1 MPDCGHGLVS
11 VLMSVYNGASTLEK
25 AAASILAQTY
35 RDLELILCDDASTD
49 DTWRI
54 MQRIAASDARVTIF
68 QNETNLGLG
77 ASLNRCLS
85 HAQGEY
91 IARQDA
97 DDLSDPDR
105 IERTLDF
112 LLSSGAPY
120 AACGVRVFDDSG
132 VWSTRQFPQK
142 ITKHIIAQKNPFFH
156 PTMIF
161 RRAVIESVNGYRA
174 APETRRTEDYDLVMR
189 LAAAGEI
196 GENLQA
202 ILYSVYEPQEAYLR
216 HNAKTRLYEVR
227 VRARG
232 LRAMGSPA
240 SDYIYLVKPFI
251 MACVPRGM
259 MRSVKRLQ
267 WKWQSR
273 NGKK

>member
-1 MPDCGHGLVS
+1 MPGCDHGLVS

-49 DTWRI
+49 GTWRI

-85 HAQGEY
+85 RAGGEY

-105 IERTLDF
+105 IERTMDF

-240 SDYIYLVKPFI
+240 SDYIYLVKPLI

>member
-1 MPDCGHGLVS
+1 MPGCDHGLVS
-11 VLMSVYNGASTLEK
+11 VLMSVYNGAPTLEK
-25 AAASILAQTY
+25 AAASVLAQTY

-54 MQRIAASDARVTIF
+54 MQRIAAQDARVTIF
-68 QNETNLGLG
+68 QNKINLGLG
-77 ASLNRCLS
+77 ASLNGCLS
-85 HAQGEY
+85 RAGGEY

-97 DDLSDPDR
+97 DDVSDPDR
-105 IERTLDF
+105 IERTMDF

-120 AACGVRVFDDSG
+120 AACGVRVFDDGG
-132 VWSTRQFPQK
+132 VWSTRQYPQK

-156 PTMIF
+156 PTMVF
-161 RRAVIESVNGYRA
+161 RRAVLEGVGGYSET
-174 APETRRTEDYDLVMR
+174 PETRRTEDYDLVMR
-189 LAAAGEI
+189 LAAEGVI
-196 GENLQA
+196 GENLPE
-202 ILYSVYEPQEAYLR
+202 ILYSVYEPKEAYLR
-216 HNAKTRLYEVR
+216 HNAKTRLCEVR

-240 SDYIYLVKPFI
+240 SDYIYLVKPLI

-267 WKWQSR
+267 WNLQSR
-273 NGKK
+273 DTKK

>member
-1 MPDCGHGLVS
+1 MPNCDAGLVS
-11 VLMSVYNGASTLEK
+11 VLMSVYNGAPTLEK
-25 AAASILAQTY
+25 AAASVLAQTY

-54 MQRIAASDARVTIF
+54 MQRIAAQDARVTIF
-68 QNETNLGLG
+68 QNKTNLGLG
-77 ASLNRCLS
+77 ASLNECL
-85 HAQGEY
+85 ARVQGAY

-97 DDLSDPDR
+97 DDISDSDR
-105 IERTLDF
+105 IERTMDF

-120 AACGVRVFDDSG
+120 AACGVRVFDDTG

-156 PTMIF
+156 PTMLF
-161 RRAVIESVNGYRA
+161 RRAVLESVNGYSTS
-174 APETRRTEDYDLVMR
+174 PETRRTEDYDLVMR
-189 LAAAGEI
+189 LAANGVI
-196 GENLQA
+196 GENLQE

-216 HNAKTRLYEVR
+216 HNARTRMYEVR

-240 SDYIYLVKPFI
+240 SDYIYLVKPLI

-267 WKWQSR
+267 WKLQSR
-273 NGKK
+273 DTKK

>member
-1 MPDCGHGLVS
+1 MPNCDAGLVS
-11 VLMSVYNGASTLEK
+11 VLMSVYNGAPTLEK
-25 AAASILAQTY
+25 AAASVLAQTY

-54 MQRIAASDARVTIF
+54 MQRIAAQDARVTIF
-68 QNETNLGLG
+68 QNKTNLGLG
-77 ASLNRCLS
+77 ASLNECLAR
-85 HAQGEY
+85 AQGAY

-97 DDLSDPDR
+97 DDVSDSDR
-105 IERTLDF
+105 IERTMDF

-120 AACGVRVFDDSG
+120 AACGVRVFDDTG

-156 PTMIF
+156 PTMLF
-161 RRAVIESVNGYRA
+161 RRAVLESVNGYSTS
-174 APETRRTEDYDLVMR
+174 PETRRTEDYDLVMR
-189 LAAAGEI
+189 LAANGVI
-196 GENLQA
+196 GENLQEV
-202 ILYSVYEPQEAYLR
+202 LYSVYEPQEAYLR
-216 HNAKTRLYEVR
+216 HNARTRMYEVR

-240 SDYIYLVKPFI
+240 SDYIYLVKPLI
-251 MACVPRGM
+251 MACVPRSM

-267 WKWQSR
+267 WKL
-273 NGKK
+273 

>member
-1 MPDCGHGLVS
+1 MPGCDHGLVS

-25 AAASILAQTY
+25 AAASVLAQTY

-54 MQRIAASDARVTIF
+54 MQRIARSDARVTIF

-77 ASLNRCLS
+77 ASLNECLS
-85 HAQGEY
+85 RAKGEF

-97 DDLSDPDR
+97 DDVSDPDR
-105 IERTLDF
+105 IERTMDF

-132 VWSTRQFPQK
+132 VWSTRQYPQK

-161 RRAVIESVNGYRA
+161 RRAVIESANGYRVS
-174 APETRRTEDYDLVMR
+174 PETRRTEDYDLVMR
-189 LAAAGEI
+189 LAAQGDI
-196 GENLQA
+196 GENLQE

-232 LRAMGSPA
+232 LRVMGSPV
-240 SDYIYLVKPFI
+240 SDYIYLVKPLI

-267 WKWQSR
+267 WKRQSR
-273 NGKK
+273 AGKK

>member
-1 MPDCGHGLVS
+1 MPNCDAGLVS
-11 VLMSVYNGASTLEK
+11 VLMSVYNGAPTLEK
-25 AAASILAQTY
+25 AAASVLAQTY

-54 MQRIAASDARVTIF
+54 MQRIAAQDARVTIF
-68 QNETNLGLG
+68 QNKTNLGLG
-77 ASLNRCLS
+77 ASLNECLAR
-85 HAQGEY
+85 AQGAY

-97 DDLSDPDR
+97 DDVSDSDR
-105 IERTLDF
+105 IERTMDF
-112 LLSSGAPY
+112 LLSSGASY
-120 AACGVRVFDDSG
+120 AACGVRVFDDTG

-156 PTMIF
+156 PTMLF
-161 RRAVIESVNGYRA
+161 RRAVLESVNGYSA
-174 APETRRTEDYDLVMR
+174 SPETRRTEDYDLVMR
-189 LAAAGEI
+189 LAANGVI
-196 GENLQA
+196 GENLQE

-216 HNAKTRLYEVR
+216 HNARTRMYEVR

-240 SDYIYLVKPFI
+240 SDYIYLVKPLI

-267 WKWQSR
+267 WKLQSR
-273 NGKK
+273 DTKK

>member
-49 DTWRI
+49 GTWRI

-85 HAQGEY
+85 RAGGEY

-105 IERTLDF
+105 IERTMDF

-240 SDYIYLVKPFI
+240 SDYIYLVKPLI

-259 MRSVKRLQ
+259 MHSVKRLQ

>member
-1 MPDCGHGLVS
+1 MPNCDAGLVS

-49 DTWRI
+49 STWRI

-85 HAQGEY
+85 RAGGEY

-105 IERTLDF
+105 IERTMDF

-174 APETRRTEDYDLVMR
+174 APETRRTEDYDLVRR

-196 GENLQA
+196 VENLQA